1 MHYENLVFG
10 ATLDSLFFAMKKG
23 YPVIYSNQ
31 RPPPPFETKERQ
43 DWKQTCFLLSLSGLL
58 PFSDKIIR
66 ATLRGDKIEISTS
79 MKRFEL
85 SFDHLWVF
93 DDDLRGLPEPKGRTT
108 DDNLVLD
115 WIDVRRG
122 SVHSYNEHHLDSE
135 RFMRKIIFPQSER
148 TDRTGAKDA
157 VVFSL
162 LTNAELKQEHF
173 SELFTRFQT
182 EEIMSELLKTDKLV
196 VESNR
201 REVYPLGRDIHE
213 NAHNITFVYE
223 KQEKCY
229 NSDSDYLNFV
239 METLRV

>member
-10 ATLDSLFFAMKKG
+10 ATLDSLSFAIKNG
-23 YPVIYSNQ
+23 YPVIYSSP
-31 RPPPPFETKERQ
+31 RPPPPFETKEEQ
-43 DWKQTCFLLSLSGLL
+43 DWKQACFLLSLSGLL
-58 PFSDKIIR
+58 PFSDKITR
-66 ATLRGDKIEISTS
+66 ATLKEGQIEISTS

-108 DDNLVLD
+108 DDNLILD

-122 SVHSYNEHHLDSE
+122 SVHSYDEHHLDSE
-135 RFMRKIIFPQSER
+135 RFMKKIIFPQSER

-157 VVFSL
+157 VVLSI
-162 LTNAELKQEHF
+162 LTKAELKQEQF
-173 SELFTRFQT
+173 SELFTRFRT

-196 VESNR
+196 IESNR

-213 NAHNITFVYE
+213 NTHNITFVYE
-223 KQEKCY
+223 KQERCY
-229 NSDSDYLNFV
+229 NSNSDYLNFV

>member
-10 ATLDSLFFAMKKG
+10 ATLDSLSFAMKNG
-23 YPVIYSNQ
+23 YPVIYS
-31 RPPPPFETKERQ
+31 RPRRPTPFETKEEQ
-43 DWKQTCFLLSLSGLL
+43 EWKQACFFLSLSGLL
-58 PFSDKIIR
+58 PFSDKITR
-66 ATLRGDKIEISTS
+66 ATLKEGQIEISTS

-122 SVHSYNEHHLDSE
+122 SVHDFDEHDLGSE
-135 RFMRKIIFPQSER
+135 RFMKKIVFPQSCR

-157 VVFSL
+157 VVFST
-162 LTNAELKQEHF
+162 LTKVELKQEQY
-173 SELFTRFQT
+173 SELFTRFRT
-182 EEIMSELLKTDKLV
+182 EEVMSELLKTDKLV

-213 NAHNITFVYE
+213 NTHNITFVYE
-223 KQEKCY
+223 KQERCY
-229 NSDSDYLNFV
+229 NSNSDYLNFV